1 MLSLFKKKEKPTYSA
16 VIQSMGKT
24 VTVKHRQ
31 TLLEAALEAG
41 LDYPFSCGAGSCTTC
56 KTKLIQGEY
65 KDLSDMSLVL
75 TEDDMKK
82 GYILACQAIPKSD
95 MIVTLEPDES
105 KEFSGEI
112 VGYQKL
118 THDIVEIRVRLG
130 EKIRYTAGQYADVAV
145 SAVKG
150 SRSYSFASAPG
161 AGGGNMEVSFHLR
174 LVPGGEMTT
183 WLHEKDRTGEKI
195 RLRGPRGTF
204 GWRDEHKS
212 TWLCIAGGS
221 GMAPIKAMLED
232 AAQKKIQKRI
242 VYLFGARTQKDLYA
256 LDDMQKFGKALGASF
271 EFIPI
276 LSHEDADSDWKGAR
290 GLVTEFI
297 DKQSLDF
304 GNTAAYLCGPPPMI
318 DAAIAR
324 LGELGVSHQDIFFD
338 KFTDKSHVKH

>member
-1 MLSLFKKKEKPTYSA
+1 MLSLFKKKDKPTYQA
-16 VIQSMGKT
+16 LIQSMGKT

-56 KTKLIQGEY
+56 KTKLISGEY

-75 TEDDMKK
+75 NEDDMKK

-95 MIVTLEPDES
+95 LIVTLEPDES
-105 KEFSGEI
+105 REYAGTISS
-112 VGYQKL
+112 YRKL
-118 THDIVEIRVRLG
+118 THDIIEIKIKLT
-130 EKIRYTAGQYADVAV
+130 EKLRYTAGQYADLAV

-150 SRSYSFASAPG
+150 TRSYSFASAPG
-161 AGGGNMEVSFHLR
+161 AGGGNAEISFHLR

-183 WLHEKDRTGEKI
+183 WFHAQDRTGEKL

-204 GWRDEHKS
+204 GWREQKG

-232 AAQKKIQKRI
+232 AMQKKVSQRI
-242 VYLFGARTQKDLYA
+242 IYLFGARTQADLYG
-256 LDDMQKFGKALGASF
+256 LEDMQRVSTTLGANFSF
-271 EFIPI
+271 VPV
-276 LSHEDADSDWKGAR
+276 LSHEPEGSDWKGAR
-290 GLVTEFI
+290 GFVTEYI
-297 DKQSLDF
+297 DKQGVEFADAGAF
-304 GNTAAYLCGPPPMI
+304 LCGPPPMI

-324 LGELGVSHQDIFFD
+324 LMECGLENKNIYFD
-338 KFTDKSHVKH
+338 KFTDKSFVTK

>member
-1 MLSLFKKKEKPTYSA
+1 MLSLFKKKEKPTYTA
-16 VIQSMGKT
+16 VIQSLGKT

-41 LDYPFSCGAGSCTTC
+41 VDYPFSCGAGSCTTC

-95 MIVTLEPDES
+95 LIVTLEPDES
-105 KEFSGEI
+105 KEYSGEI
-112 VGYQKL
+112 VGYDKL
-118 THDIVEIRVRLG
+118 THDIVEV
-130 EKIRYTAGQYADVAV
+130 KIRLSEKMRYAAGQYADVAV
-145 SAVKG
+145 APVKG

-161 AGGGNMEVSFHLR
+161 AGGGNLEVSFHLR
-174 LVPGGEMTT
+174 LVPKGEMTT
-183 WLHEKDRTGEKI
+183 WFHEKDRSGEKVK
-195 RLRGPRGTF
+195 LRGPRGSF
-204 GWRDEHKS
+204 GWRDHKG
-212 TWLCIAGGS
+212 TMLCIAGGS

-256 LDDMQKFGKALGASF
+256 LNDMNAIKGALGGNF
-271 EFIPI
+271 DFIPV

-304 GNTAAYLCGPPPMI
+304 ADTAAFLCGPPPMI
-318 DAAIAR
+318 DAAITR
-324 LGELGVSHQDIFFD
+324 LGECGVSHQDIFFD
-338 KFTDKSHVKH
+338 KFTDKSHVNR

>member
-1 MLSLFKKKEKPTYSA
+1 MLSLFKKKDKPTFEA
-16 VIQSMGKT
+16 LIQSMGKK

-95 MIVTLEPDES
+95 LIVTLEPDES
-105 KEFSGEI
+105 KEYSGE
-112 VGYQKL
+112 VSGYRKL
-118 THDIVEIRVRLG
+118 THDIVEIKIKLS
-130 EKIRYTAGQYADVAV
+130 EKIRYSAGQYADLAV
-145 SAVKG
+145 SGVKG

-161 AGGGNMEVSFHLR
+161 AGGGNPEVLFHLR

-183 WLHEKDRTGEKI
+183 WFHEKDRTGEKI
-195 RLRGPRGTF
+195 KLRGPRGTF
-204 GWRDEHKS
+204 GWREHKS
-212 TWLCIAGGS
+212 NLLCIAGGS
-221 GMAPIKAMLED
+221 GMAPLKGMLED
-232 AAQKKIQKRI
+232 AAQKKLAKRI
-242 VYLFGARTQKDLYA
+242 VYLFGARTEKDLYA
-256 LDDMQKFGKALGASF
+256 LEEMAKLTQQLKF
-271 EFIPI
+271 EFVPV
-276 LSHEDADSDWKGAR
+276 LSHEDAGSAWKGAR

-304 GNTAAYLCGPPPMI
+304 ADTAAFLCGPPPMI

-324 LGELGVSHQDIFFD
+324 LNELGIGNQDIFFD
-338 KFTDKSHVKH
+338 KFTDKSHIKS